1 MSAEQKRSVDVEKF
15 IREYSRS
22 MAMKDAQKILSNVD
36 VKELVTGKKSKT
48 SKTEDDPTSAL
59 AKYHALMKAK
69 KTGRAN
75 KVVKNALKKEFEK
88 ITSEREQEYVQ
99 KFQSMRPATTLDTE
113 PPESQELVESE
124 VTETLE
130 SEVPII

>member
-1 MSAEQKRSVDVEKF
+1 MSAEQTKSVDVEKF
-15 IREYSRS
+15 VREYSRS

-75 KVVKNALKKEFEK
+75 RVVKNALKKEFEK

-99 KFQSMRPATTLDTE
+99 KFQSMRSATTLDTE
-113 PPESQELVESE
+113 TQELVESE